1 MITGVIDE
9 LVELATAYK
18 CKFSADFREAV
29 IEQQTKPT
37 EKFSYMYQD
46 YMAKRPMEVETYLG
60 SPIRMSK
67 EVGITL
73 KRVETLYAILH
84 HKNIENMKNQ
94 GAPNSPAM
102 QNPPPRSSSVAG
114 AGPRPLGGMQ
124 NGMANGSRPP
134 RGQSFNGPPG
144 MMRRGGGG
152 ANGYGGRMANGPGN
166 TSQYGSRRPSM
177 DGADLQEFSHVMLYD
192 QAPEGGFT
200 DGSSAVYGE
209 ANMASST
216 SDLALRERELA
227 IRERELALERQR
239 MQLMRKGGNRRQAPS
254 RAGVFDDEDD
264 EEGDYF
270 DPMANG
276 VPNAAVLDD
285 NFDMMSVTSR
295 RNRKT
300 AVNNPG
306 RFQGPPRSGGG
317 GGRAMFSR
325 NKNRTSATL
334 MQDIPGITD
343 NIMDNGLMGYSSN
356 RYGSVDRQTIGQES
370 RQNSLT
376 HQRLEDLQR
385 GGPYNGYPPGMQRR
399 ASQPPGNPMS
409 PVGPMSA
416 PMRPSHPNGMGYG
429 PPNGMAPPN
438 GPNRRPSPPD
448 AMKMQ
453 RPPPGN
459 DPYSMPAQAVSNPNL
474 LKQRPQVRSLTG
486 SASASI
492 GDTSGASA
500 NLDSEP
506 SATSSQS
513 SLGRRPPI
521 GVRS

>member
-18 CKFSADFREAV
+18 CKFPTDFRDRV
-29 IEQQTKPT
+29 IEQQTKPA
-37 EKFSYMYQD
+37 EKLSYMYQD

-67 EVGITL
+67 EVSITL

-84 HKNIENMKNQ
+84 HKNMENMKNQ

-102 QNPPPRSSSVAG
+102 QHPPPRSSSVAG
-114 AGPRPLGGMQ
+114 GPRPMGGMP

-134 RGQSFNGPPG
+134 RGQSYNGPPG
-144 MMRRGGGG
+144 MMRRGGPG
-152 ANGYGGRMANGPGN
+152 ANGYGGRMANGPANGSQFGN
-166 TSQYGSRRPSM
+166 RRPSM

-209 ANMASST
+209 PGMASSN

-239 MQLMRKGGNRRQAPS
+239 MQMMRKGGRRQAPS
-254 RAGVFDDEDD
+254 RAGMFDDEDD

-300 AVNNPG
+300 PTSNP
-306 RFQGPPRSGGG
+306 RFQGPPRGN
-317 GGRAMFSR
+317 GGRALFSR
-325 NKNRTSATL
+325 QKNRTSATL
-334 MQDIPGITD
+334 MQDIPGVMD

-370 RQNSLT
+370 SRQNSLT
-376 HQRLEDLQR
+376 QQRLEDIPR
-385 GGPYNGYPPGMQRR
+385 GGPYGGFPQRR
-399 ASQPPGNPMS
+399 ASQAAGNPMS
-409 PVGPMSA
+409 PGGPMSA
-416 PMRPSHPNGMGYG
+416 PMRPSPNGMGYG
-429 PPNGMAPPN
+429 PPNGAQPSN

-453 RPPPGN
+453 RLPPGN
-459 DPYSMPAQAVSNPNL
+459 DPYSMAAQAVSNPNL

-513 SLGRRPPI
+513 SLGHRPPI